1 MSFAQSVLAPWALV
15 MTWLLSLGVI
25 VWCLCLRP
33 WRPLLEDTALQHR
46 WMAATLAVML
56 MWQLRAQA
64 VDWLT
69 LHLVFTVL
77 MTLVFKMPLALI
89 SNVMIN
95 VAKVAIGRNDWSLMG
110 ANMLVTG
117 IVPATVTGFVWRIVD
132 RRLPDNLMV
141 FLFACGFFGTALAT
155 LGGGLSTVALII
167 VAGTD
172 PEAVYLAQEYARF
185 LPLLMPSEAFITGM
199 LLSILLVYH
208 PSWVATFNDH
218 RYIDLQ

>member
-95 VAKVAIGRNDWSLMG
+95 VAMVAIGRNDWSLMG
-110 ANMLVTG
+110 ANMLYRM
-117 IVPATVTGFVWRIVD
+117 IVISQIPWKC
-132 RRLPDNLMV
+132 
-141 FLFACGFFGTALAT
+141 FLRCPQKQL
-155 LGGGLSTVALII
+155 
-167 VAGTD
+167 
-172 PEAVYLAQEYARF
+172 
-185 LPLLMPSEAFITGM
+185 
-199 LLSILLVYH
+199 
-208 PSWVATFNDH
+208 
-218 RYIDLQ
+218 

>member
-1 MSFAQSVLAPWALV
+1 MSFAQSVLATWALV

-46 WMAATLAVML
+46 WMAATLAIML

-95 VAKVAIGRNDWSLMG
+95 VAMVAIGRNDWSLMG

-155 LGGGLSTVALII
+155 LGGGLSAVALII

>member
-1 MSFAQSVLAPWALV
+1 MSFAESVLAPWALV
-15 MTWLLSLGVI
+15 LSTLFSTAMLLWVVMLK
-25 VWCLCLRP
+25 P
-33 WRPLLEDTALQHR
+33 WRPLMDDTALQHR
-46 WMAATLAVML
+46 WLAATLAVVL

-77 MTLVFKMPLALI
+77 MTIVFKAPLALL

-95 VAKVAIGRNDWSLMG
+95 LAMVSIGRNEWPLLG
-110 ANMLVTG
+110 ANVLVTG
-117 IVPATVTGFVWRIVD
+117 IVPAMTTVLIWRFVD
-132 RRLPDNLMV
+132 RKLPDNLMV
-141 FLFACGFFGTALAT
+141 FLFACGFFGSALAT
-155 LGGGLSTVALII
+155 LAGGLTAVGMIV
-167 VAGTD
+167 VAGTE

-208 PSWVATFNDH
+208 PDWVATFNDH
-218 RYIDLQ
+218 RYIDMQ

>member
-1 MSFAQSVLAPWALV
+1 MSFAESVLAPWALWSTGAV
-15 MTWLLSLGVI
+15 AFAILLWVLA
-25 VWCLCLRP
+25 LRP
-33 WRPLLEDTALQHR
+33 WQPLLSDTALQHR
-46 WMAATLAVML
+46 WLAATLAVML

-77 MTLVFKMPLALI
+77 MTLVFKAPLALL

-95 VAKVAIGRNDWSLMG
+95 IGMVAIGRNDWALLG
-110 ANMLVTG
+110 ANVLVTG
-117 IVPATVTGFVWRIVD
+117 VVPALITGIVWRLVD
-132 RRLPDNLMV
+132 RKLPDNLMV
-141 FLFACGFFGTALAT
+141 FLFACGFFGAALAT
-155 LGGGLSTVALII
+155 LGGGLAAVGLI
-167 VAGTD
+167 VMAGTD

-199 LLSILLVYH
+199 LLSVLLVYH
-208 PSWVATFNDH
+208 PEWVATFNDH

>member
-25 VWCLCLRP
+25 IWCLCLRP

-95 VAKVAIGRNDWSLMG
+95 VAMVAIGRNDWSLMG

>member
-89 SNVMIN
+89 SNVMVN
-95 VAKVAIGRNDWSLMG
+95 VAMVAIGRNDWSLMG
-110 ANMLVTG
+110 ANVLVTG

-155 LGGGLSTVALII
+155 LGGGLSAVALII

>member
-46 WMAATLAVML
+46 WMAATLAIML

-95 VAKVAIGRNDWSLMG
+95 VAMVAIGRNDWSLMG

-132 RRLPDNLMV
+132 RRLSDNLMV

-155 LGGGLSTVALII
+155 LGGGLSAVALII

>member
-46 WMAATLAVML
+46 WMAATLAIML

-95 VAKVAIGRNDWSLMG
+95 VAMVAIGRNDWSLMG
-110 ANMLVTG
+110 ANVLVTG

-141 FLFACGFFGTALAT
+141 FVFACGFFGTALAT
-155 LGGGLSTVALII
+155 LGGGLSAVALII

>member
-95 VAKVAIGRNDWSLMG
+95 VAMVAIGRNDWSLMG

-155 LGGGLSTVALII
+155 LGGGLSAVALII

-208 PSWVATFNDH
+208 PNWVATFNDH
-218 RYIDLQ
+218 RYIDSQ

>member
-46 WMAATLAVML
+46 WMAATLAIML

-95 VAKVAIGRNDWSLMG
+95 VAMVAIGRNDWSLMG

>member
-1 MSFAQSVLAPWALV
+1 MSFAQSVLAPWMLLL
-15 MTWLLSLGVI
+15 TSLLSLGVV
-25 VWCLCLRP
+25 VWVISRRP
-33 WRPLLEDTALQHR
+33 WQALRGDVALQHR
-46 WMAATLAVML
+46 WLGATLAVVL

-77 MTLVFKMPLALI
+77 LTLVFKAPLALI
-89 SNVMIN
+89 SNVLIN
-95 VAKVAIGRNDWSLMG
+95 IAMVLIGRNEWMLLG
-110 ANMLVTG
+110 ANILVTG
-117 IVPATVTGFVWRIVD
+117 IVPAAIIGTVWRLVD

-141 FLFACGFFGTALAT
+141 FLFVCGFFGSALAT
-155 LGGGLSTVALII
+155 LGGGLAAVLLIV

-172 PEAVYLAQEYARF
+172 PDAVYLAQEYARF
-185 LPLLMPSEAFITGM
+185 LPLLMPSEALLTGM

-208 PSWVATFNDH
+208 PDWVATFNDH

>member
-1 MSFAQSVLAPWALV
+1 MSFAQSVLAPWAL
-15 MTWLLSLGVI
+15 LLTSLVSLGVT
-25 VWCLCLRP
+25 VWALWGRP
-33 WRPLLEDTALQHR
+33 WQVLMEYSALQHR
-46 WMAATLAVML
+46 WLGATLAVVL

-77 MTLVFKMPLALI
+77 MTLVFKVPLALI
-89 SNVMIN
+89 SNVLIN
-95 VAKVAIGRNDWSLMG
+95 VAMVVIGRNEWMLLG
-110 ANMLVTG
+110 ANVLVTG
-117 IVPATVTGFVWRIVD
+117 IVPAAIIVAVWRLVD

-141 FLFACGFFGTALAT
+141 FMFACGFFGTALAT
-155 LGGGLSTVALII
+155 LGGGLAAVLLII

-172 PEAVYLAQEYARF
+172 PDAIYLAQEYARF

-208 PSWVATFNDH
+208 PDWVATFNDH

>member
-95 VAKVAIGRNDWSLMG
+95 VAMVAIGRNDWSLMG
-110 ANMLVTG
+110 ANVLVTG
-117 IVPATVTGFVWRIVD
+117 IVPAIVTGFVWRIVD

>member
-95 VAKVAIGRNDWSLMG
+95 VAMVAIGRNDWSLMG
-110 ANMLVTG
+110 ANVLVTG
-117 IVPATVTGFVWRIVD
+117 IVPAIVTGFVWRIVD

-155 LGGGLSTVALII
+155 LGGGLSAVALII

>member
-1 MSFAQSVLAPWALV
+1 MD
-15 MTWLLSLGVI
+15 
-25 VWCLCLRP
+25 
-33 WRPLLEDTALQHR
+33 DTALQHR
-46 WMAATLAVML
+46 WLAATLAVVL

-77 MTLVFKMPLALI
+77 MTIVFKAPLALL

-95 VAKVAIGRNDWSLMG
+95 LAMVSIGRNEWPLLG
-110 ANMLVTG
+110 ANVLVTG
-117 IVPATVTGFVWRIVD
+117 IVPAMTTVLIWRFVD
-132 RRLPDNLMV
+132 RKLPDNLMV
-141 FLFACGFFGTALAT
+141 FLFACGFFGSALAT
-155 LGGGLSTVALII
+155 LAGGLTAVGMIV
-167 VAGTD
+167 VAGTE

-208 PSWVATFNDH
+208 PDWVATFNDH
-218 RYIDLQ
+218 RYIDMQ

>member
-33 WRPLLEDTALQHR
+33 WRPLLEDSALQPR

-95 VAKVAIGRNDWSLMG
+95 VAMVAIGRNDWSLMG

>member
-95 VAKVAIGRNDWSLMG
+95 VAMVAIGRNDWSLMG

-155 LGGGLSTVALII
+155 LGEG
-167 VAGTD
+167 
-172 PEAVYLAQEYARF
+172 YL
-185 LPLLMPSEAFITGM
+185 LL
-199 LLSILLVYH
+199 
-208 PSWVATFNDH
+208 
-218 RYIDLQ
+218 R

>member
-15 MTWLLSLGVI
+15 LTWLIAFGVLAW
-25 VWCLCLRP
+25 VAWQRP
-33 WRPLLEDTALQHR
+33 WHVLNSDVALQHR
-46 WMAATLAVML
+46 WLAATLAVML

-77 MTLVFKMPLALI
+77 MTLVFRIPLALL
-89 SNVMIN
+89 SNAMIN
-95 VAKVAIGRNDWSLMG
+95 IAMVVIGRNDWVLWG
-110 ANMLVTG
+110 ANVLVTG
-117 IVPATVTGFVWRIVD
+117 IMPAFIIGVVWRLVD

-141 FLFACGFFGTALAT
+141 FMFACGFFGAALAT
-155 LGGGLSTVALII
+155 LGAGLTAVLLIVA
-167 VAGTD
+167 AGTD

-185 LPLLMPSEAFITGM
+185 LPLLMPSEAFLTGM

-218 RYIDLQ
+218 RYIDSQ

>member
-25 VWCLCLRP
+25 VWCLCLRH

-95 VAKVAIGRNDWSLMG
+95 VAMVAIGRNDWSLMG

-155 LGGGLSTVALII
+155 LGGGLSAVALII

>member
-77 MTLVFKMPLALI
+77 RETEQ
-89 SNVMIN
+89 
-95 VAKVAIGRNDWSLMG
+95 
-110 ANMLVTG
+110 
-117 IVPATVTGFVWRIVD
+117 
-132 RRLPDNLMV
+132 
-141 FLFACGFFGTALAT
+141 FLK
-155 LGGGLSTVALII
+155 
-167 VAGTD
+167 
-172 PEAVYLAQEYARF
+172 
-185 LPLLMPSEAFITGM
+185 
-199 LLSILLVYH
+199 
-208 PSWVATFNDH
+208 
-218 RYIDLQ
+218 